1 MCGFRSEGGNR
12 WSQFLLFLLQTMF
25 FLFHLHDHFG
35 QLLQILFFGKENSTV
50 DVFLFALLVS
60 VS

>member
-1 MCGFRSEGGNR
+1 MCGFRSEGETLV
-12 WSQFLLFLLQTMF
+12 SVFTLFVADDVF
-25 FLFHLHDHFG
+25 FFHLHDHFD

-50 DVFLFALLVS
+50 GVFLSALLVS